1 MIEKLEDAENVQ
13 EFDKII
19 TSNQKNSLV
28 SILSRY
34 NILHFKEAYK
44 NNSRNLQTKSFWI
57 SNKNIYF
64 KLNKFP
70 VFIMINFLSS

>member
-44 NNSRNLQTKSFWI
+44 NNSRNLQTKS
-57 SNKNIYF
+57 
-64 KLNKFP
+64 L
-70 VFIMINFLSS
+70 